1 MDLFEEICSNV
12 FFAKSSL
19 ILFLNKVDLFQE
31 KIKQKNIRDYPAF
44 ADYAG
49 KDGDFK
55 AGADYFTSKFIS
67 KNKAPDRMIYP
78 HLTCATDTKNVRI
91 VFDACKDI
99 ILRENLK
106 SSGFM
111 D

>member
-1 MDLFEEICSNV
+1 M
-12 FFAKSSL
+12 FA
-19 ILFLNKVDLFQE
+19 E
-31 KIKQKNIRDYPAF
+31 KIKMKNIRDYPAF
-44 ADYAG
+44 ADFTG
-49 KDGDFK
+49 RDGDIK
-55 AGADYFTSKFIS
+55 AGSDYFTAKFLA
-67 KNKAPDRMIYP
+67 KNKAADRSIYP

-106 SSGFM
+106 NSGFM

>member
-1 MDLFEEICSNV
+1 V

-19 ILFLNKVDLFQE
+19 ILFLNKSDLFEE
-31 KIKQKNIRDYPAF
+31 KIKVKNIRDYPAF
-44 ADYAG
+44 SDYAG
-49 KDGDFK
+49 KDGDLK
-55 AGADYFTSKFIS
+55 AGADYFTSKFLA

-106 SSGFM
+106 NSGFM